1 MLVHSFKNIKGNL
14 MENIIADEFTMAVPG
29 MPGFKQHGLKLVVK
43 DEYAHGYSATCV
55 SLVEGAYYVKE
66 LGLFDFDYWRL
77 KYFHDGGENEEYY
90 ETYILKAFKKINS
103 RGSLS
108 Y

>member
-1 MLVHSFKNIKGNL
+1 MLVHSFKNSKGNL
-14 MENIIADEFTMAVPG
+14 MENIIADEFTMSVPG

-43 DEYAHGYSATCV
+43 DEYAHGYSATRV

-77 KYFHDGGENEEYY
+77 KYFHD
-90 ETYILKAFKKINS
+90 
-103 RGSLS
+103 
-108 Y
+108 